1 MDGVINM
8 YQSITE
14 GLTYFD
20 LKYKYSP
27 GKTGNWLNYWSMP
40 EGYSCSVV
48 PEQPETKSYLGVDP
62 LETIMGERKA
72 LLGSKIE
79 MILSGIEE
87 RKKIKQ
93 KNLYRIDK
101 DYCSVLNVQ
110 FQMPREKQYSVD
122 RDRLTLER
130 MKKDLEQQKRMEEV
144 NYFRDLG
151 LLKKDLTETMIEYL
165 SEQNKQNLISNLE
178 E

>member
-1 MDGVINM
+1 MDQLTN
-8 YQSITE
+8 E
-14 GLTYFD
+14 RLTYFD
-20 LKYKYSP
+20 LKYKYTPVKSI
-27 GKTGNWLNYWSMP
+27 NWSNYWSMP
-40 EGYSCSVV
+40 ASYSCPAL
-48 PEQPETKSYLGVDP
+48 PESSESKSYLGVDP
-62 LETIMGERKA
+62 LETIMGERKE
-72 LLGSKIE
+72 LLRSKIE

-151 LLKKDLTETMIEYL
+151 LLKKDLTETVIEYL